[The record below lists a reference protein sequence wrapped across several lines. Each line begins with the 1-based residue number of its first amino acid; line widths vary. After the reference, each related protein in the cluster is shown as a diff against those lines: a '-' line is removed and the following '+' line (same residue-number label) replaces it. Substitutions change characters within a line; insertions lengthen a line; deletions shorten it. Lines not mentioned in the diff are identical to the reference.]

1 MVSDTFSRKQCVLE
15 LLKEVWGEG
24 NLNRIEALIAATY
37 TIHHDPGDPWHGRV
51 LTVQEYADRVIKS
64 RAPFPDQK
72 FEVVEVMEDGEK
84 VAVTWHW
91 AGTHLGEI
99 AGFAPSGRKLV
110 MSGATVYHFEGKL
123 LAGHW
128 QITDRLSI
136 FQQLHGGS
144 A

>member
-1 MVSDTFSRKQCVLE
+1 MSETFSRKQRVVE
-15 LLKEVWGEG
+15 LLEEVWGEG
-24 NLNRIEALIAATY
+24 NLNRIEALIAASY
-37 TIHHDPGDPWHGRV
+37 TIHHDPGDPWHGRA
-51 LTVQEYADRVIKS
+51 LTVQEYVDRVIKS

-72 FEVVEVMEDGEK
+72 FSIVELIEDGER

-99 AGFAPSGRKLV
+99 SGFAPSGRKLT
-110 MSGATVYHFEGKL
+110 MSGATIYYFDAELIV
-123 LAGHW
+123 GHW

-136 FQQLHGGS
+136 FQQLHGRS

>member
-1 MVSDTFSRKQCVLE
+1 MPETMSRKQRVLQ
-15 LLKEVWGEG
+15 LLRDVWGEG
-24 NLNRIEALIAATY
+24 SLDGIESLIAATY
-37 TIHHDPGDPWHGRV
+37 TIHHDPGDPWHGKV
-51 LTVQEYADRVIKS
+51 LTVPEYADRVVKS

-72 FEVVEVMEDGEK
+72 FDVVELMEDGEK

-99 AGFAPSGRKLV
+99 AGFAPTGRKLA
-110 MSGATVYHFEGKL
+110 MSGATIYYFNGPL

-136 FQQLHGGS
+136 FQQLHGKS

>member
-1 MVSDTFSRKQCVLE
+1 MSDTSFRKQRVLE
-15 LLKEVWGEG
+15 LLREVWGEG

-51 LTVQEYADRVIKS
+51 LTIKEYVDRVIQS

-72 FEVVEVMEDGEK
+72 FDVVEVMEDGEK

-91 AGTHLGEI
+91 TGTHLAEI
-99 AGFAPSGRKLV
+99 AGFAPTGRKLV
-110 MSGATVYHFEGKL
+110 MSGATVYHFNGGL

-128 QITDRLSI
+128 QITNRLSI